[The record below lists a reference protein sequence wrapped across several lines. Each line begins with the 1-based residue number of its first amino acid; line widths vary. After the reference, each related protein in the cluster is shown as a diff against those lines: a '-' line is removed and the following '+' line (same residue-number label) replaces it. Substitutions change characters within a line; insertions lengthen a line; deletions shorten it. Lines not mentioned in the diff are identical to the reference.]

1 MKVAVILYHK
11 NINKIYKEEWIE
23 QCIQSIIEQTY
34 KDYYVYDLNYG
45 GDDFNFSKHFSERK
59 SFWNSK
65 IKYKFFSENLE
76 NHAEAMNYLFDRCIE
91 DDMDCV
97 FNINLD
103 DYYDL
108 NRFDIQL
115 IKIKEGYDIVSSNFK
130 YIGDFKFD
138 GWGGQSEFNYHHC
151 NNDITK
157 NLEGGNII
165 GHPSVCYSR
174 NFINKNKYIPT
185 EIPKEDWELWRRT
198 STDFKFYICEELLL
212 FYRIHGEQITS
223 KAKKIETINMMLEND
238 KDMLTNIGLSED
250 IVQKIITEE
259 LTSEETIETMD
270 KILEYIPPIETCS
283 CGGEISITL
292 KTRVQ
297 DSVTIKQKIKFCIKC
312 NKTFQ

>member
-1 MKVAVILYHK
+1 MKSAVILYHK
-11 NINKIYKEEWIE
+11 NINKIYKSEWIE
-23 QCIQSIIEQTY
+23 ECIQSIVNQTY
-34 KDYYVYDLNYG
+34 KDYFVYDLNYG
-45 GDDFNFSKHFSERK
+45 GDDFNFSNYFDK
-59 SFWNSK
+59 SN
-65 IKYKFFSENLE
+65 YKFLSESLE
-76 NHAEAMNYLFDRCIE
+76 NHAEAMNYLFDKCIE

-103 DYYDL
+103 DCYDL

-115 IKIKEGYDIVSSNFK
+115 GKIKEGYDIVSSNFK
-130 YIGDFKFD
+130 YIGEVKFN
-138 GWGGQSEFNYHHC
+138 GWGGQDEFKCHFYKDL
-151 NNDITK
+151 DIK
-157 NLEGGNII
+157 DRLEVDNII

-174 NFINKNKYIPT
+174 NFINKNKYIPS
-185 EIPKEDWELWRRT
+185 EIPKEDWELWKRT
-198 STDFKFYICEELLL
+198 SGKFKFYICEEFLL

-259 LTSEETIETMD
+259 LTSEETSKNID
-270 KILEYIPPIETCS
+270 KILEYVPPVEICD
-283 CGGEISITL
+283 CGGEISVTL

-297 DSVTIKQKIKFCIKC
+297 DSVAIKQKIKFCIKC

>member
-23 QCIQSIIEQTY
+23 ECIQSIIDQTY
-34 KDYYVYDLNYG
+34 KDYYLYDLNYG

-103 DYYDL
+103 DCYDL

-115 IKIKEGYDIVSSNFK
+115 GKIKEGYDIVSSNFK
-130 YIGDFKFD
+130 YIGDFNFN
-138 GWGGQSEFNYHHC
+138 GWGGQSSFEYSRYKDE
-151 NNDITK
+151 DITK
-157 NLEGGNII
+157 RLEDENII

-185 EIPKEDWELWRRT
+185 EIPKEDWKLWRRT
-198 STDFKFYICEELLL
+198 STDFKFYICEEFLL

-238 KDMLTNIGLSED
+238 KDMLTNMGLSED
-250 IVQKIITEE
+250 IVQKI

-297 DSVTIKQKIKFCIKC
+297 NLETIKQKIKFCIKC